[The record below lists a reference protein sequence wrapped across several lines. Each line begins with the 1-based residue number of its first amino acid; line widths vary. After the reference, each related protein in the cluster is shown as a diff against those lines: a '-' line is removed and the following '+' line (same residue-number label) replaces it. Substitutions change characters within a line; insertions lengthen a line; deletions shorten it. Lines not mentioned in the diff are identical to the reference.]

1 MTATSILAVGLG
13 GAAGSVA
20 RYLLSGF
27 VLHHTLDWRFPL
39 GTFLVNVV
47 GCLVAGL
54 LGGLVVKHDLFSAD
68 TRLFLFAGVLGGF
81 TTFSAFGLETFYLL
95 RRGEVLVAGGYVASS
110 VLVGLFVLWLGFG
123 ASSGR
128 S

>member
-1 MTATSILAVGLG
+1 MTARSILAVGLG

-27 VLHHTLDWRFPL
+27 VLHHTVDWRFPL